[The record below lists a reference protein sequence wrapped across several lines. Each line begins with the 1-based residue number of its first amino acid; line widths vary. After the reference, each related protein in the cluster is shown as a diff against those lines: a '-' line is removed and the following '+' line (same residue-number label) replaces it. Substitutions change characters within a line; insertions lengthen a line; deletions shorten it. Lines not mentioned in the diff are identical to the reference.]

1 MKLYTKPL
9 LITAAVLSMV
19 GCSKSD
25 TDGRFSDTPQ
35 SRIDTPNKATLSTAQ
50 ELKWQFTNT
59 DEWLNASQGENADV
73 SQTFVESNSE
83 AEDGKV
89 IKIYTEANTQQRKK
103 LKSKKQYGAGLYT
116 WRTYISDLGVTE
128 RVSIGSWLWNS
139 DKHEL
144 DFEVGSGTAKER
156 ETLAAADDEVIAYIT
171 SQDNP
176 FVQQKVK
183 IKKNAWHT
191 FKIDLQL
198 VGDKYFATWLID
210 EVKCAAQQ
218 LNYGQ
223 EHPFHIFCSTEN
235 LKFIGDNWPYQ
246 DHYGLWDYVSYT
258 PYPYAITPVEPTT
271 QVNPI
276 DETPEP
282 DKGEVKRWTFNT
294 FPHDWIAST
303 NIGSDGV
310 GYNKIQN
317 GKLVLSVDNYCGDA
331 KIRYKNAVGYGK
343 YTWSVKLPQLTGIT
357 EATNFQI
364 GGTLYTTN
372 EDNGAH
378 CLTMMAWY
386 GNESDRTRLGAK
398 AGQYLLRL
406 YSEIPGYEAYVAVLD
421 PDKEYKFTIELK
433 KAADKYVIVYYLDG
447 RPLKSLQ
454 ASYGAELVK
463 FDFIISAEAN
473 KGWMKKK
480 PLSSRLDASFNFIE
494 YTAY

>member
-59 DEWLNASQGENADV
+59 NEWLNASQGENANV
-73 SQTFVESNSE
+73 SQTSVESNSE

-156 ETLAAADDEVIAYIT
+156 ETLATADDEVIAYIT

-191 FKIDLQL
+191 FKIDLQ
-198 VGDKYFATWLID
+198 
-210 EVKCAAQQ
+210 
-218 LNYGQ
+218 
-223 EHPFHIFCSTEN
+223 
-235 LKFIGDNWPYQ
+235 
-246 DHYGLWDYVSYT
+246 
-258 PYPYAITPVEPTT
+258 
-271 QVNPI
+271 
-276 DETPEP
+276 
-282 DKGEVKRWTFNT
+282 
-294 FPHDWIAST
+294 
-303 NIGSDGV
+303 
-310 GYNKIQN
+310 
-317 GKLVLSVDNYCGDA
+317 
-331 KIRYKNAVGYGK
+331 
-343 YTWSVKLPQLTGIT
+343 
-357 EATNFQI
+357 
-364 GGTLYTTN
+364 
-372 EDNGAH
+372 
-378 CLTMMAWY
+378 
-386 GNESDRTRLGAK
+386 
-398 AGQYLLRL
+398 
-406 YSEIPGYEAYVAVLD
+406 
-421 PDKEYKFTIELK
+421 
-433 KAADKYVIVYYLDG
+433 
-447 RPLKSLQ
+447 
-454 ASYGAELVK
+454 
-463 FDFIISAEAN
+463 
-473 KGWMKKK
+473 
-480 PLSSRLDASFNFIE
+480 
-494 YTAY
+494 